1 MGFLSGLVNSE
12 EEKNSHQNNDESNE
26 YIRRAQEDQAEYWN
40 RKADYEEEKH
50 WDEVNLK
57 KEEFQ
62 VSLEESEFYYLKV
75 KELHY
80 SIKFPDDEIEQK
92 VMAGELGL
100 KVIDQMNFY
109 LSKIDMAVLSKSYG
123 NDKSWDIIKDNLYYF
138 EELTYVK
145 GKLIERCM
153 SKKG

>member
-26 YIRRAQEDQAEYWN
+26 YIRRAQEEQAEYWN

-50 WDEVNLK
+50 WEEVNLK

-62 VSLEESEFYYLKV
+62 VRLEESEFYYLKV
-75 KELHY
+75 KELY
-80 SIKFPDDEIEQK
+80 ELIEFPDDVIEQK
-92 VMAGELGL
+92 VMDGELDL
-100 KVIDQMNFY
+100 KVVDKMNFY
-109 LSKIDMAVLSKSYG
+109 LSKIDQAVVRKAYEDDWPTL
-123 NDKSWDIIKDNLYYF
+123 KDNIYYF
-138 EELTYVK
+138 EELTYLK

-153 SKKG
+153 SKEC